1 MKKALTLL
9 LAGVVGAS
17 AMVAPA
23 SASFIQEEAYYEV
36 AFSVNKAATA
46 WAPDGTYTPGEYFD
60 IAVDE
65 SWRSSA
71 CADDANDQTAFGL
84 DYKLALSWDENYFYT
99 YIQYVD
105 PNGHENLWGADPAS
119 MWYSGAVQL
128 NFADEDQMG
137 DQRLEYGI
145 GLTSDTNELITN
157 VWADYLGSGFAPKAN
172 EDYIVTVDGDT
183 VTYEAR
189 TPFTAFTT
197 MEAKEGTVVSCCY
210 VLSWGNGQDYCHTQL
225 AEGCTGNGKDAGAF
239 AMVTLAG
246 VGEVSA
252 AAPAASASTAASA
265 LPAAYPCSGTAVPA
279 DSVLIA
285 GELIGNELGWD
296 GTEGSGRASAFDG
309 DTATFF
315 DPATASVDWCGID
328 AGEEMII
335 TKIIIRPR
343 DNWADRFDGAT
354 IEASNDPEFNDSVE
368 LYYNANG
375 AAAEITFIDCTEDMD
390 ADANTGYR
398 YFRYINYMKHGD
410 VSEVELYGKAKD
422 GSNPVYG
429 AGAAAPAASAST
441 TAAVSSEPTILWDF
455 NSDEAMSDV
464 MSSANAVSYFGDTVD
479 GVECYEFL
487 ASGNDPYVSVNISAD
502 SVDDVVW
509 AKARVKNPSYAT
521 AIELFGATNGR
532 SLAGSECTHI
542 DVKSED
548 EGWYTYLIY
557 IPDENVKT
565 VNAYK
570 DPQYAITEPYWAGT
584 VEYIRLDPLWREGDD
599 GSDAGGNMSGGESI
613 YIDYIAFF
621 PTKEAALAFRTEDD
635 NYAFPEQADGAAAAA
650 TTEAPA
656 AAATETASTR
666 KSAVAVGGAGIFTYD
681 ESDGEYWSPALTM
694 LDKTGIIMAL
704 EDGSIVGYSD
714 VSTYTDPANVKNMDT
729 LESGWYEVVL
739 CNLGTNAEW
748 FPADVKG
755 KVALCVR
762 GDSTF
767 TVKSQN
773 SMDAGAVACLI
784 GNNCRAVELVD
795 ETGVMTGEYENVSMS
810 VDYYTIPMC
819 ALSSDVTARLV
830 AQTAD
835 ISIADAVVAV
845 ENVYFGDLELSVEHK
860 KTAYIFLGTLEEY
873 EANKT
878 RTDATTITMGGTLAA
893 PVVEEAPAVEETP
906 VVEEAPVV
914 EETPVVEEAPV
925 VEEEVVETP
934 AEEVVEEV
942 EAPAAEEVVEE
953 APQTFDFGVIAAVAA
968 LVSAAGY
975 ALSKKR

>member
-9 LAGVVGAS
+9 LAGIVGAS
-17 AMVAPA
+17 AMVVPT

-105 PNGHENLWGADPAS
+105 PNGHDNLWGADPAS

-128 NFADEDQMG
+128 NFADDDQLG
-137 DQRLEYGI
+137 DQRLEYGV
-145 GLTSDTNELITN
+145 GLTSDSNQLISN

-172 EDYIVTVDGDT
+172 EDYLVTVDGDT

-197 MEAKEGTVVSCCY
+197 KEAKEGEVVSCCY
-210 VLSWGNGQDYCHTQL
+210 VISWGNGQDYCHTQL

-252 AAPAASASTAASA
+252 AAPAA
-265 LPAAYPCSGTAVPA
+265 
-279 DSVLIA
+279 
-285 GELIGNELGWD
+285 
-296 GTEGSGRASAFDG
+296 
-309 DTATFF
+309 
-315 DPATASVDWCGID
+315 
-328 AGEEMII
+328 
-335 TKIIIRPR
+335 
-343 DNWADRFDGAT
+343 
-354 IEASNDPEFNDSVE
+354 
-368 LYYNANG
+368 
-375 AAAEITFIDCTEDMD
+375 
-390 ADANTGYR
+390 
-398 YFRYINYMKHGD
+398 
-410 VSEVELYGKAKD
+410 
-422 GSNPVYG
+422 
-429 AGAAAPAASAST
+429 APAASA
-441 TAAVSSEPTILWDF
+441 AEVEPTLLWDF
-455 NSDEAMSDV
+455 NSDEAMNDV
-464 MSSANAVSYFGDTVD
+464 LGGANAMSFFGDTID

-487 ASGNDPYVSVNISAD
+487 ASGNDPYVPVNMSVD
-502 SVDDVVW
+502 SVDDIVW

-532 SLAGSECTHI
+532 ALSGPECTHI

-557 IPDENVKT
+557 IPEENVKT
-565 VNAYK
+565 ANAFK
-570 DPQYAITEPYWAGT
+570 GASLTETYWEGS
-584 VEYIRLDPLWREGDD
+584 VEYIRLDAMWREGDD
-599 GSDAGGNMSGGESI
+599 GSDSGGNMAGGESI

-621 PTKEAALAFRTEDD
+621 PTKEAALAFRTADD
-635 NYAFPEQADGAAAAA
+635 NYAFPEQADASAAPAAPA
-650 TTEAPA
+650 ATEAPA
-656 AAATETASTR
+656 AEAASTR

-694 LDKTGIIMAL
+694 LDKTGLVMAL

-714 VSTYTDPANVKNMDT
+714 VSTYTDPANVKNMDS

-739 CNLGTNAEW
+739 CNLGTNPEW
-748 FPADVKG
+748 FPAEVKG
-755 KVALCVR
+755 KVALAVR

-767 TVKSQN
+767 TVKSEN
-773 SMDAGAVACLI
+773 AMNAGAIACLI

-845 ENVYFGDLELSVEHK
+845 ENVFFGDLELSVSHAK
-860 KTAYIFLGTLEEY
+860 PAYIFLGTLEEY
-873 EANKT
+873 EAHKV
-878 RTDATTITMGGTLAA
+878 RTDANTITSGGSLA
-893 PVVEEAPAVEETP
+893 
-906 VVEEAPVV
+906 APVV

-925 VEEEVVETP
+925 VEEPVAEEPVAEEVAPEAPVAEEVVETP
-934 AEEVVEEV
+934 AEEVVEDV

-953 APQTFDFGVIAAVAA
+953 APQTFDFGVIAVVAA